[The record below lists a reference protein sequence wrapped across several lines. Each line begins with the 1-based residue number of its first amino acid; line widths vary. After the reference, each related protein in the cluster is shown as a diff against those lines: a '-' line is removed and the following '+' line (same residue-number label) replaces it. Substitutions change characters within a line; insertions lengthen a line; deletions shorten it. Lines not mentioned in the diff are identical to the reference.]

1 MRPRNNYSLEGA
13 MKVSIETKPFLK
25 ALKAVSLLTKKP
37 EMDTLKNC
45 LLSAKDN
52 FLNIAA
58 VYFEPNSK
66 SDWSC
71 KVFCNIKL
79 HCDIDEEGTILVCC
93 EDLYKFCNSQ
103 KKIKDIQICDSDK
116 KDWSKYVDV
125 IAGTSKATLK
135 QGDLMEYPELEWS
148 GCDIHNSGITVESC
162 RFIKAINMVKGC
174 LSKDYS
180 RFELCNYFIDITDND
195 LCLFTTNG
203 HAMSLDR
210 LPIHKMTNFIK
221 LEKNERGYTKYININ
236 SKSLDLVL
244 QMFGDSE
251 YLEIYKIDDILYI
264 TDYDS
269 YVVVKCLYKAL
280 DYKQFTNMSLS
291 NFHKFSVKRDSF
303 ARAIKNV
310 SAATKKTN
318 LIGLEFNADN
328 LRVFTNQNFA
338 NYDLSD
344 VAECE
349 PEYNFCNITICFNYK
364 YLLNAIS
371 ELDDEFYVYVEDKES
386 PALFYNQDSSRFLHV
401 IMPIVP

>member
-1 MRPRNNYSLEGA
+1 

-58 VYFEPNSK
+58 VYIDPNPK
-66 SDWSC
+66 CDLSC
-71 KVFCNIKL
+71 KVLCNIKL

-93 EDLYKFCNSQ
+93 EELYKFCNSQ
-103 KKIKDIQICDSDK
+103 KKIKEIQICNSDK
-116 KDWSKYVDV
+116 QDWSKYVDV

-135 QGDLMEYPELEWS
+135 QGDLMEYPDLEWS
-148 GCDIHNSGITVESC
+148 GCDINNRGITVEAC
-162 RFIKAINMVKGC
+162 RFIKAINRVKGC

-180 RFELCNYFIDITDND
+180 RFEFCNYFIDITDYN
-195 LCLFTTNG
+195 LCLFATNG

-210 LPIHKMTNFIK
+210 LPIYKTTNSIK
-221 LEKNERGYTKYININ
+221 LEKNDWGSTKYININ

-244 QMFGDSE
+244 QMFGDSG
-251 YLEIYKIDDILYI
+251 YLEIYKIDDMLYI
-264 TDYDS
+264 TDCDS
-269 YVVVKCLYKAL
+269 YVVVKCQYEAL
-280 DYKQFTNMSLS
+280 SYKQFTNMSLN
-291 NFHKFSVKRDSF
+291 NFHKFAVDRDSF
-303 ARAIKNV
+303 ARAIKIV
-310 SAATKKTN
+310 STATKKTN

-328 LRVFTNQNFA
+328 LRVFTNQKFA

-349 PEYNFCNITICFNYK
+349 PEYNFRNITICFNYK

-371 ELDDEFYVYVEDKES
+371 ELDDEFYVYVKDKES

-401 IMPIVP
+401 VMPIVP

>member
-1 MRPRNNYSLEGA
+1 
-13 MKVSIETKPFLK
+13 MKVSTETKPFLK

-37 EMDTLKNC
+37 EMDALKNC

-71 KVFCNIKL
+71 KVLCNIKL
-79 HCDIDEEGTILVCC
+79 RCDIDEEGTILVCC
-93 EDLYKFCNSQ
+93 EELYKLCNSQ
-103 KKIKDIQICDSDK
+103 KKIKEIQICNSDK
-116 KDWSKYVDV
+116 QGWSKYVDV

-135 QGDLMEYPELEWS
+135 QGDLMEYPDLGWS
-148 GCDIHNSGITVESC
+148 GCDIHSSGITVESC
-162 RFIKAINMVKGC
+162 RFIKAINRVKGC

-180 RFELCNYFIDITDND
+180 KFKYCNYFIDITDND
-195 LCLFTTNG
+195 LCLFATNG
-203 HAMSLDR
+203 HAISLYR
-210 LPIHKMTNFIK
+210 LPIYKTTNSIK
-221 LEKNERGYTKYININ
+221 LEKNDWGYTKYININ

-251 YLEIYKIDDILYI
+251 YLGIYKIDNMLYI

-269 YVVVKCLYKAL
+269 YVVVKCQYEAL

-291 NFHKFSVKRDSF
+291 DFHKFSVKRDDLS
-303 ARAIKNV
+303 RAIKNV

-318 LIGLEFNADN
+318 LIGLNFNADN
-328 LRVFTNQNFA
+328 LRVFTNQKFA
-338 NYDLSD
+338 KYDLSD

-349 PEYNFCNITICFNYK
+349 PENNFCSTTVCFNYK

-371 ELDDEFYVYVEDKES
+371 
-386 PALFYNQDSSRFLHV
+386 
-401 IMPIVP
+401 